1 MRVLQDRRGTH
12 WTCSTRLP
20 ARKKELVNLS
30 WKPYPASCFPLM
42 FLNAFTHL
50 LFMLPV
56 DEVES
61 FRSLKNKYEM
71 NSECQISDGNT
82 WVHRLAHPQQ
92 FLPDLYSLRTVPS
105 VGKVRIANYAFCEQH
120 HHQWAKEFV
129 LELPLS
135 LRGLKHQF
143 TKESRTL
150 KQVLNHIK
158 RCHKA
163 MVGFVRISNIKHI
176 NLVPLPW

>member
-1 MRVLQDRRGTH
+1 METLPSLLLPLDVLECVHPFAFHVTSWRGG
-12 WTCSTRLP
+12 
-20 ARKKELVNLS
+20 ELS
-30 WKPYPASCFPLM
+30 IS
-42 FLNAFTHL
+42 
-50 LFMLPV
+50 
-56 DEVES
+56 
-61 FRSLKNKYEM
+61 KNKYEM

-120 HHQWAKEFV
+120 HHQWAKEFL

-150 KQVLNHIK
+150 IQVLNHIK
-158 RCHKA
+158 RRHKA
-163 MVGFVRISNIKHI
+163 LVGFVRISNIKDI
-176 NLVPLPW
+176 NLVLLPW